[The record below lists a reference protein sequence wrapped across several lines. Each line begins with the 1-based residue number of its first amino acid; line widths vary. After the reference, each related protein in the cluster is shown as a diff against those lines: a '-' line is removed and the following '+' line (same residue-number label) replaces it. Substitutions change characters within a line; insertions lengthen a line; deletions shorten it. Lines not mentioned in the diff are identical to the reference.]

1 MENPLLKQYEY
12 IYKQVTCQYVTG
24 PNIALGKPTDQYPSV
39 FHYGAS
45 AKAVDG
51 VKENSWNASE
61 CAHTDQGN
69 VTDRAWWS
77 VDLGDVYRVTGIKI
91 VNRDNKRKFV

>member
-24 PNIALGKPTDQYPSV
+24 PNIALGKPTDQYPGV
-39 FHYGAS
+39 LHYGAS

-51 VKENSWNASE
+51 VKKTVGMPLTAPTRN
-61 CAHTDQGN
+61 
-69 VTDRAWWS
+69 
-77 VDLGDVYRVTGIKI
+77 RVT
-91 VNRDNKRKFV
+91 